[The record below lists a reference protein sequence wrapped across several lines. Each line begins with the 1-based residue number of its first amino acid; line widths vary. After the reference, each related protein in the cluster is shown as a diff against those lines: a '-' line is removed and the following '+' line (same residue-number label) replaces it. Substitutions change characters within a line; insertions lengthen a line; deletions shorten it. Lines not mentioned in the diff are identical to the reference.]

1 MHLEFSLFFLPLL
14 HQFLFLGKNTSI
26 VLWENT
32 LLQVKLAPRPTVD
45 DGVTKPPKITHLDQ
59 KELDSQGQ
67 ETGFPFLDK
76 IVRLLDV
83 IMSTLCSLNDHNLNN
98 NL

>member
-1 MHLEFSLFFLPLL
+1 M
-14 HQFLFLGKNTSI
+14 
-26 VLWENT
+26 LWENT

>member
-1 MHLEFSLFFLPLL
+1 MGDHAAS
-14 HQFLFLGKNTSI
+14 GKDGSQTNC
-26 VLWENT
+26 
-32 LLQVKLAPRPTVD
+32 D
-45 DGVTKPPKITHLDQ
+45 DGVMKPPKITHLDQ

-67 ETGFPFLDK
+67 ETGFPFLER